1 MSPTFA
7 PTSLDHVA
15 LWVDDR
21 GPLATF
27 LCDHLGMHVIEETDT
42 FTLVGI
48 DAKLGKLTL
57 FDAEGPRQRGA
68 LERVVLRV
76 ADLERVLTALPFDT
90 MRQGDGVAAF
100 EAPAGVPLG
109 LVEADGAE
117 FDLDHVALWV
127 DDREPLAK
135 FLCDY
140 LGMHVIEETDT
151 FTLVGID
158 AKLGKLTLFDAEG
171 PRQRGAL
178 ERVVLRVGELE
189 RVLTALPFDTMRQG
203 DGVAA
208 FEAPAGVPLGLV
220 EADGAEFD
228 LDHVVLGL
236 SDPDAA
242 ARELA
247 ALGFEP
253 REDGC
258 VAVGDRH
265 VRIVRGNA
273 ADGGRPL
280 LNHLALLVEN
290 ARGIQDEAEG
300 AGIEIDEVKDAKNT
314 FAVFVSGPEGVRVEY
329 VEHKPG
335 FALV

>member
-1 MSPTFA
+1 MTPTFA

-21 GPLATF
+21 ESLAVF
-27 LCDHLGMHVIEETDT
+27 VCDH
-42 FTLVGI
+42 
-48 DAKLGKLTL
+48 
-57 FDAEGPRQRGA
+57 
-68 LERVVLRV
+68 
-76 ADLERVLTALPFDT
+76 
-90 MRQGDGVAAF
+90 
-100 EAPAGVPLG
+100 
-109 LVEADGAE
+109 
-117 FDLDHVALWV
+117 
-127 DDREPLAK
+127 
-135 FLCDY
+135 

-189 RVLTALPFDTMRQG
+189 RVLTALPFETIRQG

-236 SDPDAA
+236 SDPEAA

-247 ALGFEP
+247 TMGFE
-253 REDGC
+253 RRTEGC

-280 LNHLALLVEN
+280 LNHLALLVDD
-290 ARGIQDEAEG
+290 AHGIQQEAEG
-300 AGIEIDEVKDAKNT
+300 AGLEIDDVKDAKNT
-314 FAVFVSGPEGVRVEY
+314 FAVFVRGPEGVRVEY

>member
-1 MSPTFA
+1 MTPTFA
-7 PTSLDHVA
+7 PISLDHVA

-21 GPLATF
+21 APMATF
-27 LCDHLGMHVIEETDT
+27 LCEH
-42 FTLVGI
+42 
-48 DAKLGKLTL
+48 
-57 FDAEGPRQRGA
+57 
-68 LERVVLRV
+68 
-76 ADLERVLTALPFDT
+76 
-90 MRQGDGVAAF
+90 
-100 EAPAGVPLG
+100 
-109 LVEADGAE
+109 
-117 FDLDHVALWV
+117 
-127 DDREPLAK
+127 
-135 FLCDY
+135 

-189 RVLTALPFDTMRQG
+189 PVLAALPFETMRRG

-208 FEAPAGVPLGLV
+208 FEAPAGVPLGLI
-220 EADGAEFD
+220 EATGEQFD

-236 SDPDAA
+236 FDPQTAT
-242 ARELA
+242 RELA
-247 ALGFEP
+247 AMGFER

-280 LNHLALLVEN
+280 LNHLALLVDD
-290 ARGIQDEAEG
+290 ARGIQGEAES
-300 AGIEIDEVKDAKNT
+300 AGLEIDDVKDAKNT
-314 FAVFVSGPEGVRVEY
+314 FAVFLRGPEGVRIEY